1 MHICIRTVVL
11 VTERWDHEVI
21 SELIPRGSKILDLGC
36 GTGSLLEVLVKDKE
50 VVGYGVDKDWKNVKG
65 AVSRGLSSLNMD
77 IDEDLEDI
85 PEDSFDHV
93 ILERTLQEVRRPGE
107 ALKQS
112 LRIGRYAIVSYP
124 NISYWRI
131 AQSLVAQGRMPVN
144 VATPYSWH
152 EGKTVHMISI
162 HDFLDWTEDNN
173 VEIIDGYCL
182 VEGAVEKYNTTHGTT
197 ASEAL
202 FVLSERG

>member
-1 MHICIRTVVL
+1 M
-11 VTERWDHEVI
+11 TERWDHEVI
-21 SELIPRGSKILDLGC
+21 FEFIPKGSKVLDLGC
-36 GTGSLLEVLVKDKE
+36 GTGSLLKTLVQGKE
-50 VVGYGVDKDWKNVKG
+50 VVGYGVDKDWKNVRDT
-65 AVSRGLSSLNMD
+65 VSRGLSSLNMD

-85 PEDSFDHV
+85 PEDSFDYV

-162 HDFLDWTEDNN
+162 HDFLDWTADNN

-182 VEGAVEKYNTTHGTT
+182 VEGSTEKYNTMHGTT

-202 FVLSERG
+202 FVLSERE